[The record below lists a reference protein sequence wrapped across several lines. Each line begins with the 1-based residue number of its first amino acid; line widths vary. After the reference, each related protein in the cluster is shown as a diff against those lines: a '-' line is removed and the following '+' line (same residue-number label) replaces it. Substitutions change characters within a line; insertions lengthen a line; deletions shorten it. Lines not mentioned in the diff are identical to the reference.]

1 MEGLP
6 NVIIIGVTKAG
17 TTSLRQYLIDHH
29 AISGAKIKE
38 TFFWNRNDAIH
49 QPDLERYKAMFPE
62 ANTPIV
68 LDNTPRY
75 FHDLHQNCG
84 LLKTHLGKDLK
95 VILILREPKGR
106 VFSFYK
112 FKKRRLEIDE
122 QVDFT
127 QYVQQSF
134 AASDEEKRA
143 SNELLAGIDEGCYD
157 GPLKNWEIA
166 FGENLK
172 VVFFDQLKSDPTAC
186 AQSIAQWLGVDDSFY
201 NDYDFKKEN
210 QSVGFK
216 NKGLHQF
223 GMTMYKTLEPIL
235 LKNKGF
241 RRFITNMYYR
251 MNGKAIEEKMT
262 EEIKTQLDQCYAD
275 SLMKLSALES
285 IKKSEF
291 KPNWIKE

>member
-17 TTSLRQYLIDHH
+17 TTSLRQYLIDHP

-38 TFFWNRNDAIH
+38 TFFWNRNDAIY
-49 QPDLERYKAMFPE
+49 QPDLERYKAIFPE
-62 ANTPIV
+62 ANTHIV

-75 FHDLHQNCG
+75 FHDLHQNCD

-127 QYVQQSF
+127 QYVQQSL

-186 AQSIAQWLGVDDSFY
+186 TQSILKWLNLDSSFY
-201 NDYDFKKEN
+201 NDYDFKKE
-210 QSVGFK
+210 K
-216 NKGLHQF
+216 
-223 GMTMYKTLEPIL
+223 PIL

-262 EEIKTQLDQCYAD
+262 DETKSQLDQSYAD
-275 SLMKLSALES
+275 SLIKLSALES